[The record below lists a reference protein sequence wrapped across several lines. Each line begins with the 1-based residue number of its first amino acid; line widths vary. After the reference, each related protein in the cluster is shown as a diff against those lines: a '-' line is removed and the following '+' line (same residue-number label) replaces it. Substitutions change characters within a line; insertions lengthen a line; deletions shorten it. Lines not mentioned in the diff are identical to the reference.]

1 MGLDINTPKGQKTVK
16 EEIKMLKYVSK
27 CFNVKIKITKKDKP
41 FPHDGIISN
50 PETNKI
56 IGVFESKNR
65 QITLQELEDWG
76 SWLITYEKLEKC
88 RQVAKKYNV
97 PLYGFLGIEK
107 NNLVM
112 YWKITD
118 SEGNYLF
125 EFDHYNTIT
134 QSTVNGGEAY
144 RDNAFLPIEKG
155 KFVQPNKNLI

>member
-1 MGLDINTPKGQKTVK
+1 MGLDINTPKGQETLKQET
-16 EEIKMLKYVSK
+16 KMLKYISD

-41 FPHDGIISN
+41 FPHDGIILN
-50 PETNKI
+50 CDNNQI

-88 RQVAKKYNV
+88 RHIAKKHNV

-107 NNLVM
+107 NKLVM

-118 SEGNYLF
+118 NKGNYLF
-125 EFDHYNTIT
+125 DFDHYNTIT
-134 QSTVNGGEAY
+134 QSNVNGGKAY
-144 RDNAFLPIEKG
+144 RENAFLPVEKG
-155 KFVQPNKNLI
+155 KFVQPNKELI

>member
-1 MGLDINTPKGQKTVK
+1 MGLDINTPKGQETV
-16 EEIKMLKYVSK
+16 EQELRMLKYVSD
-27 CFNVKIKITKKDKP
+27 CFNIKVKITKKDKP
-41 FPHDGIISN
+41 FPHDGIILN

-88 RQVAKKYNV
+88 RQVAKKHNV

-118 SEGNYLF
+118 NEGNYLF
-125 EFDHYNTIT
+125 EFDHHETIT
-134 QSTVNGGEAY
+134 QACVNGGQAY
-144 RDNAFLPIEKG
+144 RDNAFLPVKMG
-155 KFVQPNKNLI
+155 KFVQPDKKLI